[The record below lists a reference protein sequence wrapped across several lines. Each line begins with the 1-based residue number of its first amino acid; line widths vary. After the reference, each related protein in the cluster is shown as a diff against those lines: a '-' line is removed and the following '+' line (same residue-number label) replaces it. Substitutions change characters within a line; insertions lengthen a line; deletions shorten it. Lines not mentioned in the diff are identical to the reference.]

1 MFCVK
6 KILYHNKVF
15 FIDFFLILVK
25 LQTIC
30 IYLFKKSNMK
40 KYLLILI
47 AGIFLASCGQENTND
62 LTQQNTQETI
72 KIVSTI
78 TPFAS
83 IANYIGWEHV
93 EVNSII
99 QPGFSP
105 HSFEMK
111 PSDIKNL
118 HDSDLILSTWL
129 ELDNFIIEKISQKN
143 ILELKDSIKLLEW
156 HDHHNHSED
165 KHHEDEHH
173 EDEHHEDEHHE
184 DEHHEDEHHEDEH
197 HEDEH
202 HEDEHHEDEHHED
215 EHHEDEHHED
225 EHHEDEHHE
234 DEHHEDEHH
243 EDEEIFFDP
252 HFWLSLENGKVIA
265 TSISTELSRIDP
277 KNKQYYENNLKEFIT
292 QADEIK
298 NNYSMAES
306 TQDFIIFHEAFN
318 YLFNEFNILDKNV
331 LVLEETAGREPS
343 VWEMKIIID
352 EINQRDVKT
361 IFKEPQFESK
371 LIETLT
377 SDYQLELY
385 ILDPLWNSIE
395 KNGYFDTIQSN
406 LDNLKNIYE

>member
-1 MFCVK
+1 
-6 KILYHNKVF
+6 
-15 FIDFFLILVK
+15 
-25 LQTIC
+25 
-30 IYLFKKSNMK
+30 MK
-40 KYLLILI
+40 KYLLILLT
-47 AGIFLASCGQENTND
+47 AIFLVSCGQDNSSN
-62 LTQQNTQETI
+62 LKKQNTMNTI
-72 KIVSTI
+72 QIVSTI

-83 IANYIGWEHV
+83 IANYIGGENV
-93 EVNSII
+93 EVNNII
-99 QPGFSP
+99 QPGYSP
-105 HSFEMK
+105 HSFELK
-111 PSDIKNL
+111 PSDIKKLQN
-118 HDSDLILSTWL
+118 SDIILSTGL
-129 ELDNFIIEKISQKN
+129 QLDNFLIKN
-143 ILELKDSIKLLEW
+143 ITEKNIITLKDNIALLKW
-156 HDHHNHSED
+156 HDHHNHS
-165 KHHEDEHH
+165 
-173 EDEHHEDEHHE
+173 
-184 DEHHEDEHHEDEH
+184 
-197 HEDEH
+197 
-202 HEDEHHEDEHHED
+202 
-215 EHHEDEHHED
+215 
-225 EHHEDEHHE
+225 EDEHHE

-318 YLFNEFNILDKNV
+318 YLFKEFNILDENA

-352 EINQRDVKT
+352 EIIQRNVKT

-377 SDYQLELY
+377 SDYQLNLY

-395 KNGYFDTIQSN
+395 KIWYFDNIESN
-406 LDNLKNIYE
+406 LNNLKHIYE

>member
-1 MFCVK
+1 
-6 KILYHNKVF
+6 
-15 FIDFFLILVK
+15 
-25 LQTIC
+25 
-30 IYLFKKSNMK
+30 MK

-143 ILELKDSIKLLEW
+143 ILELKDSIELLEW
-156 HDHHNHSED
+156 HDHHN
-165 KHHEDEHH
+165 
-173 EDEHHEDEHHE
+173 
-184 DEHHEDEHHEDEH
+184 
-197 HEDEH
+197 
-202 HEDEHHEDEHHED
+202 
-215 EHHEDEHHED
+215 HHEDEHHED

-252 HFWLSLENGKVIA
+252 HFWLSLENGKIIA
-265 TSISTELSRIDP
+265 KNIWDNLKQIDP
-277 KNKQYYENNLKEFIT
+277 ENIQYYENNVNRFIA
-292 QADEIK
+292 QADELK
-298 NNYSMAES
+298 NNYQNAVS

-318 YLFNEFNILDKNV
+318 YLFNEFNISDKNV